1 MSCPPSCVTCLYKCF
16 QISDCDYSVIP
27 RMLASTIRSL
37 EQFKTVNGINLV
49 DWVSFWSN
57 LLQQEDS
64 IRKPFLCG
72 LIKHIQNRFD
82 DSLMSLTQVNYQT
95 CPKNPPQ
102 KNQLLLPSIET
113 EKLSTLP
120 SSSTVFFA
128 V

>member
-1 MSCPPSCVTCLYKCF
+1 
-16 QISDCDYSVIP
+16 
-27 RMLASTIRSL
+27 MLASTIRSL

-64 IRKPFLCG
+64 IRNPFLCG

-82 DSLMSLTQVNYQT
+82 DNLMSLTQVNYLT

-102 KNQLLLPSIET
+102 KKQLLLPSMET
-113 EKLSTLP
+113 EIEYLAKQFDCILCSVKKNGLAE
-120 SSSTVFFA
+120 SSI
-128 V
+128 